1 MKYRDD
7 NLLGKRVCFK
17 CRRKE
22 IKATVMFCEECLE
35 LVLEERG
42 YGVTK

>member
-7 NLLGKRVCFK
+7 TLLGKRVCFK
-17 CRRKE
+17 CHKKE
-22 IKATVMFCEECLE
+22 IKATVMFCVECLE
-35 LVLEERG
+35 LVLKERG